1 MEIKMDSQEKQIILD
16 KAKLF
21 FEEKIVKNHQLQTNK
36 LRHLSAFNPNP
47 FLERYLAKFAF
58 GDCEYRS
65 IAKALIYPRVMGT
78 SINTI
83 FGTQM
88 QSFCKDVLNG
98 FASVTS
104 GIDIEFIDQVDK
116 RRKYCQIKAGPNT
129 INKDDI
135 TTILNHFNAIRNLAR
150 TNGLKEFNPDID
162 CIVGVFY
169 GTNDDLSTMYKTIN
183 KTHPVYAGQ
192 EFWLRL
198 TGDECFYAELVDT
211 IVEVANEMDG
221 TSLLEDIVTDLAA
234 EIQEKYQA

>member
-1 MEIKMDSQEKQIILD
+1 MDSQEKQIILE
-16 KAKLF
+16 KAKQF
-21 FEEKIVKNHQLQTNK
+21 FKEKIVKNHQQQTNK

-47 FLERYLAKFAF
+47 FLEKYLAKFAF
-58 GDCEYRS
+58 GSCDYKS
-65 IAKALIYPRVMGT
+65 IAKALIYPRAMGT

-104 GIDIEFIDQVDK
+104 GIDIEFIDQLDQ

-150 TNGLKEFNPDID
+150 TNGLKDFNPDVD

-169 GTNDDLSTMYKTIN
+169 GEDEDLSTMYKTIN
-183 KTHPVYAGQ
+183 KSHPVYVGQ
-192 EFWLRL
+192 EFWMRL
-198 TGDECFYAELVDT
+198 TGDEHFYDELVDT
-211 IVEVANEMDG
+211 IVEVANEIDG
-221 TSLLEDIVTDLAA
+221 TSMLEDIIDDLAV
-234 EIQEKYQA
+234 EIQNKHQN